1 MLRSSKVIA
10 AVAGLFLSLSVSTP
24 ASATYFDWSQSVTVN
39 SYATGMNFVVDFY
52 GVANGYFTDKLSAV
66 AKYTFTGVSNGGKT
80 YNFNYSITNDS
91 IYDSRIRA
99 FGFDASADPTTIAST
114 GVFTYGYENVSF
126 PEVGSLDICFAGGSG
141 CTAHTTGGIND
152 GATGTGSFALT
163 FANVMESVSFE
174 HFAMKFISV
183 NPKVNGQDWGI
194 GAGQISSI
202 TPGAGAPITAP
213 EPGTWLMM
221 LGGFGLVG
229 FVMRS
234 RRPRLQ
240 FLQAV

>member
-1 MLRSSKVIA
+1 MLRWGKVVA
-10 AVAGLFLSLSVSTP
+10 ALSGLFLSMSLPAP
-24 ASATYFDWSQSVTVN
+24 ASATYFDWSQQVTVN
-39 SYATGMNFVVDFY
+39 SYATGMNFVVDYY

-91 IYDSRIRA
+91 AYDSRIRA
-99 FGFDASADPTTIAST
+99 FGFDASADPASIAST
-114 GVFTYGYENVSF
+114 GAFTYSYENVSF

-202 TPGAGAPITAP
+202 TPGAEAPITAP

-234 RRPRLQ
+234 RSSQVRFQ
-240 FLQAV
+240 QAV